1 MTPISFVRPVVSDE
15 AKAFG
20 LYPKACE
27 ASITFKRTFFETE
40 APSVNVRDTAERDTP
55 AISATSFKVTA
66 IHPLPSV
73 ATILARIINHGKAP
87 S

>member
-1 MTPISFVRPVVSDE
+1 
-15 AKAFG
+15 
-20 LYPKACE
+20 
-27 ASITFKRTFFETE
+27 
-40 APSVNVRDTAERDTP
+40 VNVWDTAERDTP

-73 ATILARIINHGKAP
+73 ATILARIINYGKAP